1 MRSSNLCLCYR
12 LLHLGQL
19 LVELDLELALKLLD
33 LADNAV
39 LGEVSSMKLCDREE
53 YVSGKPLE
61 SGPVL
66 NSPCTRYSLGAFGGR
81 LFCRAS
87 CTPSSAVCRSLS
99 IAVRRT
105 ALIWKRRRSRG
116 LAAGERSATERGRR
130 RQQAETPGALLLGRS
145 AWLSRRKHR
154 AYHPVSEV
162 RRADTQASSSS

>member
-1 MRSSNLCLCYR
+1 MRSSDLCLCYR

-33 LADNAV
+33 LADDAV
-39 LGEVSSMKLCDREE
+39 LGEASSMKLCDREE

-81 LFCRAS
+81 LFCRAV
-87 CTPSSAVCRSLS
+87 CTPSSVVCRSLS

-105 ALIWKRRRSRG
+105 ALIWKMSMTRAGCWLASLHERRR
-116 LAAGERSATERGRR
+116 A
-130 RQQAETPGALLLGRS
+130 PGQL
-145 AWLSRRKHR
+145 H
-154 AYHPVSEV
+154 V
-162 RRADTQASSSS
+162 

>member
-1 MRSSNLCLCYR
+1 MRSSDLCLCYR

-66 NSPCTRYSLGAFGGR
+66 NLPCTRYSLGAFGGR
-81 LFCRAS
+81 LFCRAV
-87 CTPSSAVCRSLS
+87 CTPSSVVCRSLS

-105 ALIWKRRRSRG
+105 ALIWKTDHEGWRPCTS
-116 LAAGERSATERGRR
+116 AGGR
-130 RQQAETPGALLLGRS
+130 QVSCMSSVPPACSQAIIQR
-145 AWLSRRKHR
+145 
-154 AYHPVSEV
+154 
-162 RRADTQASSSS
+162 